1 MAQSRKRVFVVL
13 VRKDVCPH
21 PSMVQNIGEL
31 VTKVLPH
38 SFETPFGGEG
48 TRERIQDIMKYNRKI
63 LEEMGREPTFPPP
76 AKDRGQP
83 GETRGLENRSVV
95 KVFYF
100 WN

>member
-1 MAQSRKRVFVVL
+1 
-13 VRKDVCPH
+13 
-21 PSMVQNIGEL
+21 MVQNIGEL

-76 AKDRGQP
+76 RKGP
-83 GETRGLENRSVV
+83 GATGGNQGLRKSVCGKGFLLLELKYERKLITNFPETI
-95 KVFYF
+95 Y
-100 WN
+100 